1 MEVHAPLAHRVTLDQ
16 MQGFA
21 WLALQAL
28 LKQPLDLRI
37 AIRAHLHSPRVP
49 QVPVLQIVHATA
61 ALAS

>member
-1 MEVHAPLAHRVTLDQ
+1 MEAHAPLAQRVTLDQ

-28 LKQPLDLRI
+28 LKQALDLRI
-37 AIRAHLHSPRVP
+37 AIRAHLHSPRVL